1 MTRLHSRIYFHVL
14 SVLFVV
20 GVATTAVFSWG
31 QRGLLLREVTQR
43 LARHLA
49 SQLGDRPLLT
59 SAQPSERARLQQVLG
74 QLHHDFQI
82 DLSVRDLNGDSLA
95 TAGRLLPPPAP
106 DEIAALQR
114 GQDVY
119 QRRALAAVAPIREP
133 QSGRPIALL
142 QMSPPRHLATGGIGW
157 LWRPLL
163 AVAFVLLLVAV
174 ASLPLA
180 RRITRPIDLLT
191 EASRRLGAGELSYR
205 IPLPPRCFDDS
216 APPGPPTG
224 AGETGSP
231 AGTAP
236 HRKRRRHRADA
247 WRGPWPGSGY
257 AAERRSGPGA
267 ADRAEPAH
275 SHGPPPWAQPG
286 HMGPPPWA
294 HRPWHHHGPP
304 HHHRRDEL
312 LDLMY
317 AWNDMADRIDNLMR
331 GQRELLANVSH
342 ELRSP
347 LARVRLALELLP
359 RDAESENRLHEIEAD
374 LGELDRLIEDVLIT
388 SRLQATG
395 LPTHPTELPLRPLL
409 EQVIERARSHPQT
422 AALAL
427 RLDLEPG
434 ADLTAFVDGN
444 LLKRAIGNLIENAG
458 KYGAPPILVRARQG
472 ADAVAISVEDHGAGI
487 PPGEREQV
495 LEPFYRAD
503 RAHTPS
509 PTGAHRGDKQGFG
522 LGLTLARRVAEAHG
536 GRIHIADASVPPTPA
551 SPDGP
556 APRGCCITLTLPNRP
571 AGEG

>member
-1 MTRLHSRIYFHVL
+1 MHPTQTPIIRRRVHIEFDGGNERAWLALNNGIEDLLNALSYYF
-14 SVLFVV
+14 
-20 GVATTAVFSWG
+20 
-31 QRGLLLREVTQR
+31 E
-43 LARHLA
+43 
-49 SQLGDRPLLT
+49 
-59 SAQPSERARLQQVLG
+59 PSETFFIQ
-74 QLHHDFQI
+74 
-82 DLSVRDLNGDSLA
+82 SVQHYQDHISD
-95 TAGRLLPPPAP
+95 
-106 DEIAALQR
+106 AALK
-114 GQDVY
+114 GEVGNFIY
-119 QRRALAAVAPIREP
+119 Q
-133 QSGRPIALL
+133 
-142 QMSPPRHLATGGIGW
+142 
-157 LWRPLL
+157 
-163 AVAFVLLLVAV
+163 
-174 ASLPLA
+174 
-180 RRITRPIDLLT
+180 
-191 EASRRLGAGELSYR
+191 EAMHTKQHN
-205 IPLPPRCFDDS
+205 RCNKVMD
-216 APPGPPTG
+216 
-224 AGETGSP
+224 
-231 AGTAP
+231 
-236 HRKRRRHRADA
+236 H
-247 WRGPWPGSGY
+247 
-257 AAERRSGPGA
+257 
-267 ADRAEPAH
+267 AH
-275 SHGPPPWAQPG
+275 PHGPPPWAPPG
-286 HMGPPPWA
+286 HMGPPPWV
-294 HRPWHHHGPP
+294 RGPWHLHGPP

-347 LARVRLALELLP
+347 RARVRLALELLP
-359 RDAESENRLHEIEAD
+359 RDTDSEYRLHEIEAD

-422 AALAL
+422 AALEL

-458 KYGAPPILVRARQG
+458 KYGAPPIIVRARQR
-472 ADAVAISVEDHGAGI
+472 ADAVEISVEDHGAGI

-536 GRIHIADASVPPTPA
+536 GRIRIADASVPPAPA

-571 AGEG
+571 AGAS